1 MMIKIVINGIDQ
13 YNHVDVYS
21 PHVIIA
27 RKNKKLRRRKSA
39 SSGTADI

>member
-13 YNHVDVYS
+13 YNHDVYS
-21 PHVIIA
+21 PYVIIG